1 MFFDR
6 EKLVRAILSRNP
18 QEVRTLVERH
28 GQKILNRRGL
38 PVTTEITGRRPGDE
52 WMGRIY
58 KKPASLPFA
67 LHHAD
72 GEMVEMLV
80 TLGADVAGRIDH
92 NYPTALFVAAAL
104 GRDDVLAGWLARYPD
119 LAQARNS
126 DDDSLLHIA
135 AMHGQPRVLSLLLRT
150 GAYDLHAASNSG
162 STPLAYAAKSGS
174 AACITLLQKAAQGAQ
189 AAPAGPAPLVAGWHR
204 IDDDSIAH
212 VQDEAAIG
220 YRLTE
225 IFNFRTQELTRLRR
239 NLATNA
245 ESMAVTAFAQVPDPG
260 HIAEAARVLGRDA
273 GPGLKLGLGKR
284 PQ

>member
-18 QEVRTLVERH
+18 QEVRALVERH

-38 PVTTEITGRRPGDE
+38 PVTTEATGRLPGDE

-58 KKPASLPFA
+58 KKPAPLPFA
-67 LHHAD
+67 LHHASA
-72 GEMVEMLV
+72 EMVEMLV
-80 TLGADVAGRIDH
+80 TLGADVARRIDH
-92 NYPTALFVAAAL
+92 NYPNALFVAAAL
-104 GRDDVLAGWLARYPD
+104 GRDDVLAGWLHRYPD
-119 LAQARNS
+119 LAQARNT

-135 AMHGQPRVLSLLLRT
+135 AMHGQPKVLALLLRT
-150 GAYDLHAASNSG
+150 GGYDLHAPSHSG
-162 STPLAYAAKSGS
+162 QTPMAYAAKSGN
-174 AACITLLQKAAQGAQ
+174 AACVALMKKAGQGALDAPAA
-189 AAPAGPAPLVAGWHR
+189 AAPLAAGWHR
-204 IDDDSIAH
+204 IDADSIAH
-212 VQDEAAIG
+212 VRDEAAIG

-239 NLATNA
+239 NMATNA
-245 ESMAVTAFAQVPDPG
+245 ESMAVTAFSQVPDPA
-260 HIAEAARVLGRDA
+260 HIEEAARALGRDT